1 MSEAITPWLHIVA
14 VTVWLGPQFFMFL
27 VTVPAVRAIEDAEV
41 RLRVMRITTQ
51 RFGWLAWAALGV
63 IVLSGMSSLFQEA
76 GEPASRVWDTD
87 YRYFQVFS
95 TKMLVVGVAVVLTAV
110 HTFIIGPRQIR
121 LHEEARGDS
130 AEALRLRRISVTMS
144 SLVLLASIAAVF
156 LAALL
161 ANHDYSFERI

>member
-27 VTVPAVRAIEDAEV
+27 VTMPALRAIEDAETRV
-41 RLRVMRITTQ
+41 KVLRVVIY

-63 IVLSGMSSLFQEA
+63 IVLSGISNLFQEA
-76 GEPASRVWDTD
+76 SEHDHVWSSD

-95 TKMLVVGVAVVLTAV
+95 TKMLVVGIAVLLTAV
-110 HTFIIGPRQIR
+110 HTFIVGPRQLR
-121 LHEEARGDS
+121 LHEEMRSDS
-130 AEALRLRRISVTMS
+130 PEALRLRRVSTVVSGI
-144 SLVLLASIAAVF
+144 VLLASIAAVF

-161 ANHDYSFERI
+161 ANHEWSFEPL

>member
-1 MSEAITPWLHIVA
+1 MSEAIPPWLHIVA

-27 VTVPAVRAIEDAEV
+27 VTVPALRAIDDAEV
-41 RLRVMRITTQ
+41 RLRLMRIITQ

-63 IVLSGMSSLFQEA
+63 IVLSGISNLFQEA
-76 GEPASRVWDTD
+76 DEFGHLWDPD

-95 TKMLVVGVAVVLTAV
+95 TKMAVVGVAVLLTAV
-110 HTFIIGPRQIR
+110 HSFVIGPRQPR

-130 AEALRLRRISVTMS
+130 PEALRLRRLSVAVS

-156 LAALL
+156 LAPLL

>member
-14 VTVWLGPQFFMFL
+14 VTVWLGPQFFMFF
-27 VTVPAVRAIEDAEV
+27 VTFPAVRAIDDAET
-41 RLRVMRITTQ
+41 RARVIRIVSQ

-63 IVLSGMSSLFQEA
+63 IVLTGISNLFQEA
-76 GEPASRVWDTD
+76 SDFDHIWDAD

-95 TKMLVVGVAVVLTAV
+95 AKMLVVGVAVALTAV
-110 HTFIIGPRQIR
+110 HSFIIGPRQLR

-130 AEALRLRRISVTMS
+130 PEALRLRRRSVALST
-144 SLVLLASIAAVF
+144 LVLLASIAAVF

-161 ANHDYSFERI
+161 ANHEYSFQPV

>member
-14 VTVWLGPQFFMFL
+14 VAVWLGPQFFMFL
-27 VTVPAVRAIEDAEV
+27 VTVPALRAIDDAEV
-41 RLRVMRITTQ
+41 RLRVMRIITQ

-63 IVLSGMSSLFQEA
+63 IVLSGISNLFQEA
-76 GEPASRVWDTD
+76 SEPASHVWDTD

-95 TKMLVVGVAVVLTAV
+95 TKMAVVGVAVLLTAV
-110 HTFIIGPRQIR
+110 HSFVIGPRQLR

-130 AEALRLRRISVTMS
+130 PEALRLRRLSVAAS
-144 SLVLLASIAAVF
+144 ALVLLASIAAVF

-161 ANHDYSFERI
+161 ANHDYSHALV

>member
-14 VTVWLGPQFFMFL
+14 VTVWLGPLFFMFL
-27 VTVPAVRAIEDAEV
+27 VTVPALRAIDDAEV
-41 RLRVMRITTQ
+41 RLRVMRIVIY

-63 IVLSGMSSLFQEA
+63 IVLSGMSNLFQEA
-76 GEPASRVWDTD
+76 DDFGHLWDPD

-95 TKMLVVGVAVVLTAV
+95 TKMVVVGVAVLLTAV
-110 HTFIIGPRQIR
+110 HTFIIGPRQLR

-130 AEALRLRRISVTMS
+130 PEALCLRRLSVAVS

-161 ANHDYSFERI
+161 ANHEYSFEHI

>member
-27 VTVPAVRAIEDAEV
+27 VTVPALRAIDDAEV
-41 RLRVMRITTQ
+41 RLRVMRIITQ

-63 IVLSGMSSLFQEA
+63 IVLSGMSNLFQEA
-76 GEPASRVWDTD
+76 DEFGHVWDPD

-95 TKMLVVGVAVVLTAV
+95 TKMAVVGVAVLLTAV

-130 AEALRLRRISVTMS
+130 PEALRLRRLSVAVS

-161 ANHDYSFERI
+161 ANHDYSAERI

>member
-14 VTVWLGPQFFMFL
+14 VAVWLGPQFFMFL
-27 VTVPAVRAIEDAEV
+27 VTVPALRAIDDAETRV
-41 RLRVMRITTQ
+41 RVLRIIIY

-63 IVLSGMSSLFQEA
+63 IVLSGMSNLFQEA
-76 GEPASRVWDTD
+76 DEFGHLWDPD

-95 TKMLVVGVAVVLTAV
+95 TKMAVVGVAVLLTAV
-110 HTFIIGPRQIR
+110 HTFIIGPRQLR
-121 LHEEARGDS
+121 LQEEARGDS
-130 AEALRLRRISVTMS
+130 PEALRLRRLSVAVS

-161 ANHDYSFERI
+161 ANHEYSFERI